1 MATVSTQQQSSLT
14 SSRSSSVVN
23 GNPNHGH
30 NHPSHMNGHHALTQS
45 DAQSSNAAH
54 ASGTT
59 ASGLK
64 KCGFKAKKAT
74 TDPSE
79 VPKLL
84 AAKISQLESDQAG
97 EKEEEAE
104 IDREVKKANR
114 DLASLLS
121 TVESPL
127 SRFETVQKRYTELL
141 SDMKRLERDYQKSKK
156 RADQLQKEKD
166 GGKSEL
172 NKTVTIKDKLEK
184 LCRELQ
190 KENKKIK
197 EEQKRLEENERRQ
210 RLLLATN
217 IDGMGAEVNAVV
229 GQKEDKGLQ
238 KLDIEMDELFKQK
251 FKSFIDQYELREL
264 HFHSLLR
271 TKELEVQYNM
281 AKFEAQKK
289 AAEQEATRSRALS
302 TQVSTFSQTES
313 ELRNQLNIYVEK
325 FKQVR
330 DEFHAANL
338 QALSV
343 EAESLAA
350 VLALLDLRHESG
362 SARVEEYIQG
372 LNTCTC
378 DSCPFSG
385 WHGFST
391 ATAGRPPNEVEHMVA
406 LDQVSE
412 GNPSSPPRSTEPQ
425 MTEQREVVKELKMLG
440 KARLVETTEAD
451 QGPETEPEL
460 LDDRLFTYLSDG
472 PKFTI
477 NPVTS
482 LSSTVS
488 VEIPYPVVGLVA
500 EAVADPLPPPIP
512 IRMDP
517 RPPAYSSPVCRCEE
531 AMEDKTENFF
541 RRFKKP
547 DWFSSVFSGVEDT
560 LNNSND
566 LFLTFRKEMEEMSKK
581 TKRLEKENIQLSRK
595 HESTNLNIIEMAEQR
610 AKSDK
615 EIEMLKKK
623 NAKLENLCRALQR
636 ERRGYEPEAG
646 ELEGDEE
653 GTESEYDY
661 DDEEG
666 SEEEGDYDDDT
677 EEEALHPSE
686 GAPPTFGP
694 VPPPPPPPP
703 PTTQTIVN
711 GKTHGGVNGV
721 KH

>member
-1 MATVSTQQQSSLT
+1 MATVSAQQQSSLT

-23 GNPNHGH
+23 GNPSHGH
-30 NHPSHMNGHHALTQS
+30 NHPNHMNGHHASTQS
-45 DAQSSNAAH
+45 DAQNSTAGHANGAA
-54 ASGTT
+54 AST
-59 ASGLK
+59 LK
-64 KCGFKAKKAT
+64 KAGFKAKKAT
-74 TDPSE
+74 PDPSE

-127 SRFETVQKRYTELL
+127 SRSETIQKRYTELL

-172 NKTVTIKDKLEK
+172 SKTVTIKDKLEK

-197 EEQKRLEENERRQ
+197 EEQRRLEENERRQ
-210 RLLLATN
+210 RLLLAAN
-217 IDGMGAEVNAVV
+217 IEGMGAEVNAVV
-229 GQKEDKGLQ
+229 SQKEDRGLP
-238 KLDIEMDELFKQK
+238 KLNVETDELFKQK

-289 AAEQEATRSRALS
+289 AAEQEAARSRALS

-338 QALSV
+338 QALSL

-350 VLALLDLRHESG
+350 VLTLLDLRHESG
-362 SARVEEYIQG
+362 PARAEEYMRG
-372 LNTCTC
+372 LRTCTC
-378 DSCPFSG
+378 GSCPFSRLRD
-385 WHGFST
+385 FST
-391 ATAGRPPNEVEHMVA
+391 AMTGYEPNDEDHLCDPEADHNVV
-406 LDQVSE
+406 LDRLSE
-412 GNPSSPPRSTEPQ
+412 GGPPVSPQPRESQTAEQGETAKEP
-425 MTEQREVVKELKMLG
+425 KMLG
-440 KARLVETTEAD
+440 KARLAEVAEID
-451 QGPETEPEL
+451 HEPGTKAEL
-460 LDDRLFTYLSDG
+460 LDDG
-472 PKFTI
+472 
-477 NPVTS
+477 
-482 LSSTVS
+482 
-488 VEIPYPVVGLVA
+488 
-500 EAVADPLPPPIP
+500 PPIYP
-512 IRMDP
+512 WNDP
-517 RPPAYSSPVCRCEE
+517 EF
-531 AMEDKTENFF
+531 M
-541 RRFKKP
+541 
-547 DWFSSVFSGVEDT
+547 VEDT

-581 TKRLEKENIQLSRK
+581 TKRLEKDNIQLTRRHDSTSR
-595 HESTNLNIIEMAEQR
+595 NVIEMADQR
-610 AKSDK
+610 TKSDK

-677 EEEALHPSE
+677 EEEALHPAE

-694 VPPPPPPPP
+694 VPPPPPP
-703 PTTQTIVN
+703 TTQTTVN
-711 GKTHGGVNGV
+711 GKVYGGVNGV